1 MYFNDDSYY
10 ETSINRVKEI
20 EPVAD
25 FITTKILALRNTM
38 ITSNDTDEMLE
49 IIAKLIMLQSSLCL
63 LHTAYITENSTHI
76 EQAKNIYRGIK

>member
-10 ETSINRVKEI
+10 DTSINRLNEI

-25 FITTKILALRNTM
+25 FITKKIVALRSTM

-63 LHTAYITENSTHI
+63 LHTAYITENNKHI

>member
-10 ETSINRVKEI
+10 ETSINRLKEI

-25 FITTKILALRNTM
+25 FITTKIVALRSTM

-49 IIAKLIMLQSSLCL
+49 IIAKLIMLQSSLSL
-63 LHTAYITENSTHI
+63 LHTAYITENNTHI